1 MRITNNMIVANTIK
15 NLNNSASRVNEAQER
30 VSTEKKISLPSDDP
44 IIATRAIKYR
54 SYVDTIEQYQKNT
67 DDVTSWQSTT
77 DGALSDLSDIM
88 GQVRTLV
95 VKASSD
101 TLSDT
106 DKSAIKEQISE
117 LQQNAIDVMNTSYGG
132 RYIFGGYSTGE
143 APYALES
150 TGLTDSN
157 GDSIST
163 VTFKGKYLSLGGVVD
178 SSVSDSDI
186 EDFCNTNASNIYS
199 TASAQSIKVNVGFDT
214 DVTVN
219 VEGQNVVGE
228 GVGSNL
234 FDTFSKILLA
244 LDGGTSYKTATV
256 DTSTSPATTTVTE
269 NTISNVSDFLTDIDN
284 DLNRISTAQS
294 SLGASMK
301 NVSMISDRLDNA
313 YTTYTTLMSN
323 NEDVDIAKATIESS
337 SAEAV
342 YEASLAVGAK
352 AISKTLVD
360 YLA

>member
-101 TLSDT
+101 TLSDS
-106 DKSAIKEQISE
+106 DLSAIKEQISE

-132 RYIFGGYSTGE
+132 RYIFGGYSTGD

-163 VTFKGKYLSLGGVVD
+163 VTFKGNYLSLGGVVD

-186 EDFCNTNASNIYS
+186 ENFCNTNAGDIYS
-199 TASAQSIKVNVGFDT
+199 TASTQSIKVNVGFDT

-228 GVGSNL
+228 GAGNL

-244 LDGGTSYKTATV
+244 LGGATSYKSATV
-256 DTSTSPATTTVTE
+256 DTSTSPAATTVTE
-269 NTISNVSDFLTDIDN
+269 NAISDVSDFLTDIDN
-284 DLNRISTAQS
+284 NLTQISTAQS
-294 SLGASMK
+294 ALGASMK
-301 NVSMISDRLDNA
+301 NVSMIADRLDNA

-323 NEDVDIAKATIESS
+323 NEDVDISKATIESS

>member
-15 NLNNSASRVNEAQER
+15 NLNNSASRMNEAEER
-30 VSTEKKISLPSDDP
+30 ISTEKKISLPSDDP
-44 IIATRAIKYR
+44 VIATRAIKYR
-54 SYVDTIEQYQKNT
+54 SYVDTVEQYQKNT

-101 TLSDT
+101 TLSDS

-117 LQQNAIDVMNTSYGG
+117 LQKNAIDVMNTSYGG
-132 RYIFGGYSTGE
+132 RYIFGGYSTGD
-143 APYALES
+143 APYALKS
-150 TGLTDSN
+150 TSLTDSS
-157 GDSIST
+157 GDSIDVNL
-163 VTFKGKYLSLGGVVD
+163 VTFKGKYVSLEGID
-178 SSVSDSDI
+178 SSATDSSI
-186 EDFCNTNASNIYS
+186 ESAISASNVYS
-199 TASAQSIKVNVGFDT
+199 TSSAQPIKVNVGFDT

-219 VEGQNVVGE
+219 VEGQDVVG
-228 GVGSNL
+228 GADSNL
-234 FDTFSKILLA
+234 FNTFNKILLA
-244 LDGGTSYKTATV
+244 LNGNTSYKTATV
-256 DTSTSPATTTVTE
+256 DTSTSPATTTVSTSS
-269 NTISNVSDFLTDIDN
+269 ISDMSDLLTDVDADIT
-284 DLNRISTAQS
+284 RISTAQS
-294 SLGASMK
+294 TLGASMK

-323 NEDVDIAKATIESS
+323 NEDVDISKATIESS

-342 YEASLAVGAK
+342 YNAALAVGAK